1 MRAVNG
7 HFKCTD
13 TGPAPSLNV
22 RGKIMD
28 YDKLTVPELKK
39 IADDRG
45 VKYTSKIRKIDL
57 IRAID
62 DVEFPTVESQ
72 HRMMDVSAYSPGTK
86 TIPPVKN
93 FTERQII
100 RMIRASQSRRYG
112 QNGRGMGA
120 KHYPMRD
127 VLYTVN
133 PDAIK
138 PLSYADRV
146 RHYAVQNGQG
156 LLTAKEFPGAMLTP
170 RQWRRAQ
177 HKQNAN
183 RAFGTKEARYL

>member
-1 MRAVNG
+1 MPTVDDMKAQA
-7 HFKCTD
+7 D
-13 TGPAPSLNV
+13 
-22 RGKIMD
+22 KIG
-28 YDKLTVPELKK
+28 LK
-39 IADDRG
+39 
-45 VKYTSKIRKIDL
+45 YPSKIKKADL
-57 IRAID
+57 AALLDAAMSKTTVTDVRPTMPE

-72 HRMMDVSAYSPGTK
+72 HRMVERIHTHTNAPVSKPIGQR
-86 TIPPVKN
+86 VMV
-93 FTERQII
+93 
-100 RMIRASQSRRYG
+100 RMIRAAQSRRYG

-127 VLYTVN
+127 VFYTVN

-156 LLTAKEFPGAMLTP
+156 LLTANEFPGAMLTP